1 MCVSLKMLIVMC
13 EIMSANFLILLLK
26 YDQSMLYKDTS
37 VFSQI
42 RCFLKRKIRKS
53 RRYKIIQF

>member
-1 MCVSLKMLIVMC
+1 MCVFLKMLIVMC

-37 VFSQI
+37 VFFPNTLFPKKEDS
-42 RCFLKRKIRKS
+42 
-53 RRYKIIQF
+53 